1 MSKAVS
7 QRGRR
12 TYFTK
17 PLVEESLRH
26 VPAAVDYPTSVAFRA
41 YLIDKLHHSS
51 AASRSRYAQY
61 ISQRFSHDGQM
72 NLALA
77 RALAVFGDSRTGRE
91 ILYFEMLQAVPVLQ
105 EIASLWLS
113 EQPPQGGTRRNL
125 LAFLESRL
133 GGRKPGEVATAAI
146 TTFRRCRKLT
156 SPKPGCYVPVWAEP
170 PLEAFLYVLAR
181 LYPERAMVRVELFA
195 GLPVIRALLWP
206 RPALV
211 PLLEAAQR
219 AGHISKI
226 SELDQYHQFTLAGS
240 GQERLDLLLQGNHA
254 TPPGS
259 APSHGHMMATV
270 DKQPSLLS

>member
-1 MSKAVS
+1 M
-7 QRGRR
+7 
-12 TYFTK
+12 
-17 PLVEESLRH
+17 EESLRH
-26 VPAAVDYPTSVAFRA
+26 VPAAVDYPTSVAFRM

-51 AASRSRYAQY
+51 VASRNRYAQY

-77 RALAVFGDSRTGRE
+77 RALATFGDSRTGRE

-113 EQPPQGGTRRNL
+113 EQPPEGGTRTSL
-125 LAFLESRL
+125 LSFLESRL
-133 GGRKPGEVATAAI
+133 GGRKSGEVATAAI
-146 TTFRRCRKLT
+146 TTFRCCRKLT
-156 SPKPGCYVPVWAEP
+156 APKPGFYVPVWAEP

-219 AGHISKI
+219 IGHISKI

-240 GQERLDLLLQGNHA
+240 GQERLNLLLRGNHA
-254 TPPGS
+254 TQPGS
-259 APSHGHMMATV
+259 ALSHSHMTATV
-270 DKQPSLLS
+270 GEQLSLLL